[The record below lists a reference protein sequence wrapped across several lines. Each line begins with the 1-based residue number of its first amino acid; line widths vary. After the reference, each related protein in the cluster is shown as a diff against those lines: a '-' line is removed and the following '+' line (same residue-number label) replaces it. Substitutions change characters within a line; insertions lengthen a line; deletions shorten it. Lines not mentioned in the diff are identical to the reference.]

1 MRIFVQW
8 LHCAISPVLPLT
20 FNTLL
25 STFNQGTFAFSVDG
39 AIGVFIR
46 AVSDKRSPGPTATS
60 SGSPALRW
68 LSVLSK
74 AAIIFLF
81 DRRLV
86 VENPLE

>member
-1 MRIFVQW
+1 M
-8 LHCAISPVLPLT
+8 
-20 FNTLL
+20 
-25 STFNQGTFAFSVDG
+25 
-39 AIGVFIR
+39 FIR

-74 AAIIFLF
+74 AAIMFLF